1 MVSVVT
7 SLKTFSSALPL
18 IAHSSNIF
26 YYHLQDIFEYTTDSD
41 NTADDFFLCNIDND
55 APQLFNQSENPDLI
69 SCRSCPRDILKFQA
83 PD

>member
-26 YYHLQDIFEYTTDSD
+26 YYHLQDIFEYIHSD
-41 NTADDFFLCNIDND
+41 NTADDFFFLCNIDND
-55 APQLFNQSENPDLI
+55 APQLSNQSENPDLI
-69 SCRSCPRDILKFQA
+69 TD
-83 PD
+83 